1 MSIRKVGY
9 GLFSPKSLHE
19 AAQKSKGGDVLS
31 IAPEH
36 KPGGAPLRVS
46 VPLTLEPRLASESVV
61 LTEPIEVQSGAR
73 LILRNLTLT
82 ASVTVQSDAEVLIER
97 CVFSASGN
105 ALEVQGGAS
114 AVLQDVS
121 GKGKLRAIGSPTQPA
136 TIQLRD
142 VEWKDAQGSS
152 LVLVNARA
160 DGQRLR
166 MKGSGISADGT
177 GQLTLNEVQIQGT
190 QEVALHV
197 KGNVT
202 AEVRGLR
209 LSDLADAGLV
219 VDQQARL
226 TMQQSHITGGGKNC
240 AWIKG
245 DAYVELFNSDLTGCG
260 ENFPAIFGAQNAR
273 VTLQNIRI
281 SETKAEGIFLRDA
294 CTIEGSNLKIEKT
307 GRSAVGLKDN
317 SQLKLSSSRVS
328 DSEQACVWGT
338 DSSKI
343 ALIECDLMGS
353 RNFSAITG
361 EKNARITL
369 DSVRI
374 SETKAGGIFL
384 GDACTIEGSNLKIE
398 RTGKTAIRVESTAQI
413 KLSGSCVSES
423 AEGCIVGNGSTRITL
438 TDCELIGGGKNFPA
452 LVALT
457 KTHVTMQ
464 GGRIANTRSNGMW
477 LRGESV
483 TEANSVTILD
493 TTDAAIETEDS
504 AQLKLVECRLEGGQS
519 YALQAE
525 GKSEIKAVAC
535 RINGHKRGRL
545 NRDPEAVIDLQRCD
559 LRDNALLDAALNEL
573 NKLVGLSSVKTEVG
587 KLIDLVEAERRRSDA
602 GVTGNIITLN
612 LVFTGNPG
620 TGKTTVGRIVG
631 KIFSALGLLKS
642 GHLVESERSGLVGE
656 HIGETAPKTRKVI
669 DSARDGVLFI
679 DEAYT
684 LYVPDSPRDF
694 GPEAITTLMKEME
707 DRRGT
712 IAVIVAGYERE
723 MNTFFDANPGMRSR
737 FNRYIDFPDYEPPE
751 LTEVFRRLVASRQ
764 LRLTPEA
771 EIRAGQIFDQMVR
784 TKGKDF
790 GNARS
795 VRSYLEKSIERQAQ
809 RLREQ
814 PEADPLLLE
823 MSDLPPLGR
832 KEELDFQALMAKLD
846 QLTGLGEVKAEI
858 RKLASLVRA
867 QERRRSA
874 GIKSAPV
881 SLHLVFTGNPG
892 TGKTTVARLVGEL
905 YAALGLLEDGHVV
918 EVQQSDL
925 VAGYI
930 GQTALRTKDKVEE
943 AYGGVLFIDEAYT
956 LVGDSERSFG
966 QEAIDTLLKEM
977 EDNRNRLAV
986 IVAGYTNEMRSF
998 IGANPGLASRFT
1010 RHIEFEDYSVAELA
1024 EIYEGMARQHSY
1036 RLTDDARVAL
1046 KSVIERIFA
1055 KRDAN
1060 FGNARVMRTLFEAT
1074 IEQQAIRIGEDESA
1088 PVDGI
1093 EASDIEFA
1101 ASV

>member
-97 CVFSASGN
+97 CVFSVSGN
-105 ALEVQGGAS
+105 AVEVQGGAL

-142 VEWKDAQGSS
+142 VEWKDTQGSS

-160 DGQRLR
+160 DGQRLH

-177 GQLTLNEVQIQGT
+177 GQLTLTEVQIQGT
-190 QEVALHV
+190 QEFALHV

-260 ENFPAIFGAQNAR
+260 EKFPAIIGAQNAR

-294 CTIEGSNLKIEKT
+294 CTIEGSNLKIE
-307 GRSAVGLKDN
+307 
-317 SQLKLSSSRVS
+317 
-328 DSEQACVWGT
+328 
-338 DSSKI
+338 
-343 ALIECDLMGS
+343 
-353 RNFSAITG
+353 
-361 EKNARITL
+361 
-369 DSVRI
+369 
-374 SETKAGGIFL
+374 
-384 GDACTIEGSNLKIE
+384 
-398 RTGKTAIRVESTAQI
+398 RTGKTAIHVESTAQI

-457 KTHVTMQ
+457 KTHVTMH

-764 LRLTPEA
+764 LRLTPDA

-930 GQTALRTKDKVEE
+930 GQTALRTKDKVKE

-1074 IEQQAIRIGEDESA
+1074 IEQQAIRIGEAESA